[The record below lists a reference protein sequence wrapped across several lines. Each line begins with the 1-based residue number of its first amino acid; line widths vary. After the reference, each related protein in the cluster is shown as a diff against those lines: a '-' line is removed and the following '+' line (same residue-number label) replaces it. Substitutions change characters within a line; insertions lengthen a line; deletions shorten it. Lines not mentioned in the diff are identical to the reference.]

1 MYNLLEYSDNFSMI
15 PGGLQSY
22 YRNEIDDVVTDALE
36 GKSFKYTKKNNK
48 KNKRQDIHNLEIKM
62 STDNS
67 NNQYLLSLNTKLT
80 IRLKYLDNFQR
91 FLDLPLI
98 DCKIELHLRWS
109 NCVLS
114 KDDDNITG
122 VSFMNT
128 SAKRFVPIVT
138 FSINNNIQF
147 LENIKQRFKKENFLE

>member
-1 MYNLLEYSDNFSMI
+1 
-15 PGGLQSY
+15 
-22 YRNEIDDVVTDALE
+22 
-36 GKSFKYTKKNNK
+36 
-48 KNKRQDIHNLEIKM
+48 M

-67 NNQYLLSLNTKLT
+67 NNQYLLPLNTKLT

-147 LENIKQRFKKENFLE
+147 LENIKQRFKRKISWNEYRSEITTQPENNNLDYLTDPAFTDINRLFLLLLKNGNNDPTKDSFDKYYMPLVDI